1 MAFPLNAADPLH
13 ASKFASVTP
22 GVLHR
27 FGCCR
32 AFVAISIAVLSSY
45 ISFFFWMYV
54 CVITSHIPQILLK
67 DQEHHSW
74 GWGILYAQPGVPRKA
89 KESSDRDGQSRTGQ
103 GSRVSNWEW
112 GSAPSGRIGITGL

>member
-45 ISFFFWMYV
+45 ISFFFLDV
-54 CVITSHIPQILLK
+54 CVCYHFSYPADPFK
-67 DQEHHSW
+67 
-74 GWGILYAQPGVPRKA
+74 
-89 KESSDRDGQSRTGQ
+89 
-103 GSRVSNWEW
+103 GSGAPLMGLGDPLCSAR
-112 GSAPSGRIGITGL
+112 GSQKSKREQ